1 MRRVGKLVA
10 RRPNHNRLIVDY
22 LARNVYPDDPRGL
35 IVDHPRLK
43 QGRVSVGNV
52 DPVAS
57 TIRHQLGDAVLERL
71 ADHVACEGNFL
82 ERHAAVGVNCA
93 DRVCGHRG
101 PISDRLD
108 AEVEHT
114 ARKGIRTRVVG
125 VFLLHRGIPLRFP
138 RGEFVGERCGVDAV
152 IGLDARAVVIGDL
165 HHDARHIQYALM
177 DGVVALPR
185 KLFGHR
191 DDHAIA
197 RLRQGHPSSSAHA
210 LILTDFVNV
219 RTGLRVSD
227 VTERASRITAVS
239 QILLGKG
246 KHAIR
251 LAILAKRHRSVV
263 GHRGK
268 DETEGVVVGPATTGQ
283 HLLDGKGIVI
293 IERAARAI
301 SVREFSRRLR
311 TSSDRSRRSLR
322 VVVLRG
328 SYLIETSR
336 RLLADEV
343 FPARAQTPDVERL
356 AVLERVRRLTAVVK
370 RDGERIAHGLIIH
383 IADFGG
389 EFLPLRLV
397 NLDGK
402 GEHVVGKI
410 GTIVA
415 LGDDQRLGDSQRAWL
430 LDDELSV
437 VAQMAGN
444 AAPRPQGVE
453 HRRRRRRRIA
463 ILRRAQLIDI
473 GNARSTWLEYRVAGS
488 IGTDIAEQRFRDITR
503 ELDGARLRLRLPV
516 ANIVPA
522 ALVVI
527 RAVCVQRTLGGHR
540 ARLIRIDRRFLGHV
554 VVAVGLRR
562 GERRQD
568 VAVFAAAPLVR
579 IERHT
584 VAGRIRL
591 DIGGKRRIRIRQGA
605 LHVFL
610 HARLEEHANGE
621 RHVDVARACRFVN
634 LEMTQRDKR
643 CRNLHFN
650 QITRRQIV
658 RLGHCDD
665 NRAQVARRIK
675 HVARFA

>member
-1 MRRVGKLVA
+1 MRVIVF
-10 RRPNHNRLIVDY
+10 RR
-22 LARNVYPDDPRGL
+22 
-35 IVDHPRLK
+35 
-43 QGRVSVGNV
+43 
-52 DPVAS
+52 
-57 TIRHQLGDAVLERL
+57 
-71 ADHVACEGNFL
+71 
-82 ERHAAVGVNCA
+82 
-93 DRVCGHRG
+93 
-101 PISDRLD
+101 
-108 AEVEHT
+108 
-114 ARKGIRTRVVG
+114 
-125 VFLLHRGIPLRFP
+125 
-138 RGEFVGERCGVDAV
+138 
-152 IGLDARAVVIGDL
+152 
-165 HHDARHIQYALM
+165 
-177 DGVVALPR
+177 
-185 KLFGHR
+185 
-191 DDHAIA
+191 
-197 RLRQGHPSSSAHA
+197 
-210 LILTDFVNV
+210 
-219 RTGLRVSD
+219 
-227 VTERASRITAVS
+227 
-239 QILLGKG
+239 
-246 KHAIR
+246 
-251 LAILAKRHRSVV
+251 
-263 GHRGK
+263 
-268 DETEGVVVGPATTGQ
+268 
-283 HLLDGKGIVI
+283 
-293 IERAARAI
+293 
-301 SVREFSRRLR
+301 
-311 TSSDRSRRSLR
+311 
-322 VVVLRG
+322 

-336 RLLADEV
+336 KLLADEV
-343 FPARAQTPDVERL
+343 FPARAQTPDIERL
-356 AVLERVRRLTAVVK
+356 AVLKRVRRLAGVVK
-370 RDGERIAHGLIIH
+370 RDGERTAHRLVVR
-383 IADFGG
+383 IADLGRKC
-389 EFLPLRLV
+389 LPLRLV
-397 NLDGK
+397 NRDS
-402 GEHVVGKI
+402 ESERVVGKI
-410 GTIVA
+410 GTIVT

-488 IGTDIAEQRFRDITR
+488 IGTDIAEQRLRDIAR

-634 LEMTQRDKR
+634 LEMTQRDER
-643 CRNLHFN
+643 RGNLHFDK
-650 QITRRQIV
+650 IARRQI
-658 RLGHCDD
+658 
-665 NRAQVARRIK
+665 I
-675 HVARFA
+675 